1 MNKGF
6 SLTEALTAI
15 FILSIV
21 LVIMMGFVQ
30 TGHSI
35 FSKGYKDFIIKN
47 DYNDLVLILS
57 KDLKN
62 LKQIEKI
69 DNDELKLITQKDIL
83 ITYKI
88 IKDNKELK
96 ILRQDKEIELKN
108 ITFNNISFEAFSK
121 TRNKTTSPR
130 DIILLKMHITY
141 LNNKKIKHHSF
152 ELFEIDYK

>member
-21 LVIMMGFVQ
+21 LVIMTGFVQ

-47 DYNDLVLILS
+47 EYNDLVTILS
-57 KDLKN
+57 KDFKN
-62 LKQIEKI
+62 LKQIKKA
-69 DNDELKLITQKDIL
+69 DNNELKLITQNDIL

-96 ILRQDKEIELKN
+96 ILRQDKEIEFKN
-108 ITFNNISFEAFSK
+108 IAFEKISFEAY
-121 TRNKTTSPR
+121 NKTCNKTFLPR
-130 DIILLKMHITY
+130 DIILIKMHITY
-141 LNNKKIKHHSF
+141 LDNKKVKHHSF
-152 ELFEIDYK
+152 ELFEIDHN